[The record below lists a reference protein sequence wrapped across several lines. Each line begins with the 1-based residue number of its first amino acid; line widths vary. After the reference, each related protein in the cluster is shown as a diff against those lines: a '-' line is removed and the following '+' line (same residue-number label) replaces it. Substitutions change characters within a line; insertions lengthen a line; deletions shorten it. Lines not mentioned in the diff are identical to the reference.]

1 MSTKKFK
8 NDPSNRQNWHYNE
21 EEDYYIDHLGVKF
34 SFKYYSTRNDKNGFT
49 RQFKVYEADSI
60 QKTESLDELAKT
72 SAGQQRQI
80 CVNQVWESYKET
92 VKEALHSDRGKRIYA
107 QRKIEVEPVFGQMKR
122 NFGMR
127 RTHVRGKIAVHNDL
141 GLLFLEMNLQR
152 LMKYIL
158 NNMKQ
163 RWFILLDFTD
173 LTKEYH
179 LNSIFL
185 QILIEKHIL
194 IFIKSGRAFFYF

>member
-1 MSTKKFK
+1 M
-8 NDPSNRQNWHYNE
+8 
-21 EEDYYIDHLGVKF
+21 
-34 SFKYYSTRNDKNGFT
+34 
-49 RQFKVYEADSI
+49 
-60 QKTESLDELAKT
+60 DELAKT
-72 SAGQQRQI
+72 PAGQLRQI
-80 CVNQVWESYKET
+80 RVNQVWESYKET
-92 VKEALHSDRGKRIYA
+92 VKEALHSDHGRSIYA
-107 QRKIEVEPVFGQMKR
+107 QRKIEVEPIFSQMKR
-122 NFGMR
+122 NFGMH

-194 IFIKSGRAFFYF
+194 IFIKSERAFFCF